1 MDSELRYDCINYL
14 SNMSRRKFT
23 TNFKLN
29 AIKLGK
35 EKRNVA
41 QAARELGVKAS
52 LIHRWK
58 GEQQEFI
65 THNSFPSHRKVK
77 ITDEQPENAE
87 LKKALGE
94 AKMETEILKKA
105 ISTLFAA
112 QIMRATR
119 RESTALEV

>member
-1 MDSELRYDCINYL
+1 
-14 SNMSRRKFT
+14 MSRRKFT
-23 TNFKLN
+23 ANFKLN
-29 AIKLGK
+29 AIKLGE

-58 GEQQEFI
+58 REQQEF
-65 THNSFPSHRKVK
+65 THNSFPGHGKVK
-77 ITDEQPENAE
+77 MTDEQREIAE

-105 ISTLFAA
+105 ISIFSASDKRNLG
-112 QIMRATR
+112 
-119 RESTALEV
+119 L